1 MINLGLVG
9 YGTVGSGVVK
19 ILETNLSLL
28 ENKVGTKLNLKKI
41 CDRDKKRLRNLS
53 AHRFALAGGKIVTTT
68 NWEEI
73 VNDPKIDIVIE
84 LIGGYEP
91 ARTIILSA
99 IKKKKHIATANKA
112 LLAKHWDEI
121 FTTAGKNKVLVYFEA
136 SVGAGIPVVQ
146 ALNEGLA
153 ANRIHSILG
162 ILNATTN
169 YILTR
174 MSKKN
179 IDFPTA
185 LKETQ
190 KAGFA
195 EANPKL
201 DIEGIDAAHK
211 LSILASIAYS
221 SWVKLENIYTEGI
234 SHLDQQDIKFAFEE
248 FGYETKLLGICKEVI
263 TSNPE
268 RSRRI
273 DVRVHPALIP
283 QEHPFATVEN
293 EYNAVLIK
301 GDAVGDVMFYGKG
314 AGGMSAASA
323 VVSDIIYLAR
333 HIHNQ
338 TAGKIPYV
346 TYQKGKKLSFLPIGE
361 IETAYYL
368 RFTTVDRPGVLS
380 KISGILGENKVSIAS
395 CFQKVPTTLRP
406 RGVPILMVTHKAK
419 EKNIRQAIEEIDRLP
434 ITRAKTVMLRIE
446 E

>member
-1 MINLGLVG
+1 MINLGLIG
-9 YGTVGSGVVK
+9 CGTVGSGVVR
-19 ILETNLSLL
+19 ILQTNLSLL
-28 ENKVGTKLNLKKI
+28 ENKVGTKLNLGKI
-41 CDRDKKRLRNLS
+41 CDKDKKRLSGL
-53 AHRFALAGGKIVTTT
+53 KIATTT

-73 VNDPKIDIVIE
+73 VNDPGIDIVIE

-91 ARTIILSA
+91 ARTILLSA
-99 IKKKKHIATANKA
+99 IRKKKQVVTANKA
-112 LLAKHWDEI
+112 LLAKYWDEI
-121 FTTAGKNKVLVYFEA
+121 FTSANENSVLVYFEA
-136 SVGAGIPVVQ
+136 SVAAGVPVVQ

-153 ANRIHSILG
+153 ANRIISIYG

-174 MSKKN
+174 MSKEN
-179 IDFPTA
+179 VDFPTA

-195 EANPKL
+195 EANPRL

-211 LSILASIAYS
+211 LSILASIAYG
-221 SWVKLENIYTEGI
+221 SWVKMENIYIEGI
-234 SHLDQQDIKFAFEE
+234 RRLSPLDIKFATEQ
-248 FGYETKLLGICKEVI
+248 FGYLVKLLSICK
-263 TSNPE
+263 N
-268 RSRRI
+268 I
-273 DVRVHPALIP
+273 DNKIDIRVHPALIP
-283 QEHPFATVEN
+283 EGHPFATVEN

-301 GDAVGDVMFYGKG
+301 GDAVGEVMFYGKG
-314 AGGMSAASA
+314 AGGMAAASA
-323 VVSDIIYLAR
+323 VVSDLIYLAR
-333 HIHNQ
+333 HVYNQ

-346 TYQKGKKLSFLPIGE
+346 TYQKEKKLSFSPIEE

-395 CFQKVPTTLRP
+395 CFQKVPTSVRP

-419 EKNIRQAIEEIDRLP
+419 EKNIRQAIETIDRLP
-434 ITRAKTVMLRIE
+434 IIRAKTVTLRIE

>member
-1 MINLGLVG
+1 MIKLGLIG
-9 YGTVGSGVVK
+9 FGNVGSGVVK
-19 ILETNLSLL
+19 ILESNLSLI
-28 ENKVGTKLNLKKI
+28 ENKVGAKLHLKKV
-41 CDRDKKRLRNLS
+41 CDKDKKRLGNL
-53 AHRFALAGGKIVTTT
+53 KITTT
-68 NWEEI
+68 THWEEI

-99 IKKKKHIATANKA
+99 IRKKKQVVTANKA
-112 LLAKHWDEI
+112 LLAKYWDEI
-121 FTTAGKNKVLVYFEA
+121 FTAANKNKVLVYFEA
-136 SVGAGIPVVQ
+136 SVAAGIPVVQ

-174 MSKKN
+174 MSKEN
-179 IDFPTA
+179 VDFPTA

-190 KAGFA
+190 KVGFA

-201 DIEGIDAAHK
+201 DIEGVDAAHK

-221 SWVKLENIYTEGI
+221 SWIKLENIYTQGI
-234 SHLDQQDIKFAFEE
+234 SKISSLDIKFAFEQ
-248 FGYETKLLGICKEVI
+248 FGYEVKLLGICKNV
-263 TSNPE
+263 NGK
-268 RSRRI
+268 I

-283 QEHPFATVEN
+283 QDHPFATVEN

-314 AGGMSAASA
+314 AGGMAAASA

-338 TAGKIPYV
+338 TAGKIPYI
-346 TYQKGKKLSFLPIGE
+346 TYQKGKKLSFSPIEE

-395 CFQKVPTTLRP
+395 CFQKVPTSLRP

-419 EKNIRQAIEEIDRLP
+419 EKNIRQAIETIDRLP

>member
-1 MINLGLVG
+1 MVNLGLIG

-19 ILETNLSLL
+19 ILQTNLSLL
-28 ENKVGTKLNLKKI
+28 ENKVGTKLHLKKI
-41 CDRDKKRLRNLS
+41 CDKDKKRLVNL
-53 AHRFALAGGKIVTTT
+53 KIPTTT
-68 NWEEI
+68 RWEEI
-73 VNDPKIDIVIE
+73 VDDPGIDIVIE

-99 IKKKKHIATANKA
+99 IKKGKHIATANKA
-112 LLAKHWDEI
+112 LLAKYWDEI
-121 FTTAGKNKVLVYFEA
+121 FTTAKENQVLVYFEA

-153 ANRIHSILG
+153 ANRIYSILG

-179 IDFPTA
+179 VDFPTA

-201 DIEGIDAAHK
+201 DVEGIDAAHK
-211 LSILASIAYS
+211 LSILSSIAYS

-234 SHLDQQDIKFAFEE
+234 VNLHAEDIKYAYEE
-248 FGYETKLLGICKEVI
+248 FGYQVKLLGICKNV
-263 TSNPE
+263 NNK
-268 RSRRI
+268 I

-283 QEHPFATVEN
+283 QDHPFATVEN

-346 TYQKGKKLSFLPIGE
+346 TYQKGKKLSFLPIEE

-368 RFTTVDRPGVLS
+368 RFTTLDRPGVLA
-380 KISGILGENKVSIAS
+380 KISGILGANNVSIAS
-395 CFQKVPTTLRP
+395 CFQKVSTSVRP

-419 EKNIRQAIEEIDRLP
+419 EKNVRRAIDTIDRLP

>member
-1 MINLGLVG
+1 MVNLGLIG
-9 YGTVGSGVVK
+9 YGTVGCGVVK
-19 ILETNLSLL
+19 ILQTNLSLL
-28 ENKVGTKLNLKKI
+28 ENKVGTKLHLKKI
-41 CDRDKKRLRNLS
+41 CDKDKKRLVNL
-53 AHRFALAGGKIVTTT
+53 KIPTTT
-68 NWEEI
+68 RWEEI
-73 VNDPKIDIVIE
+73 VDDPGIDIVIE

-99 IKKKKHIATANKA
+99 IRKGKHIATANKA
-112 LLAKHWDEI
+112 LLAKYWDEI
-121 FTTAGKNKVLVYFEA
+121 FTTAKENQVLVYFEA

-153 ANRIHSILG
+153 ANRIYSILG

-179 IDFPTA
+179 VDFPTA

-211 LSILASIAYS
+211 LSILSSIAYS

-234 SHLDQQDIKFAFEE
+234 TNLHAEDIKFAYEE
-248 FGYETKLLGICKEVI
+248 FGYQVKLLGICKNV
-263 TSNPE
+263 NNK
-268 RSRRI
+268 I
-273 DVRVHPALIP
+273 DVRVHPTLIP
-283 QEHPFATVEN
+283 QDHPFATVEN

-346 TYQKGKKLSFLPIGE
+346 TYQKGKKLSFLPIEE

-368 RFTTVDRPGVLS
+368 RFTTVDRPGVLA
-380 KISGILGENKVSIAS
+380 KISGILGANNVSIAS
-395 CFQKVPTTLRP
+395 CFQKVSTSVRP

-419 EKNIRQAIEEIDRLP
+419 EKNIRQAIDTIDRLP

>member
-1 MINLGLVG
+1 MVNLGLIG

-19 ILETNLSLL
+19 ILQTNLSLL
-28 ENKVGTKLNLKKI
+28 ENKVGTKLHLKKI
-41 CDRDKKRLRNLS
+41 CDKDKKRLVNL
-53 AHRFALAGGKIVTTT
+53 KIPTTT
-68 NWEEI
+68 RWEEI
-73 VNDPKIDIVIE
+73 VDDPGIDIVIE

-99 IKKKKHIATANKA
+99 IRKGKHIATANKA
-112 LLAKHWDEI
+112 LLAKYWDEI
-121 FTTAGKNKVLVYFEA
+121 FTTAKENQVLVYFEA

-153 ANRIHSILG
+153 ANRIYSILG

-179 IDFPTA
+179 VDFPTA

-211 LSILASIAYS
+211 LSILSSIAYS

-234 SHLDQQDIKFAFEE
+234 TNLHAEDIKFAYEE
-248 FGYETKLLGICKEVI
+248 FGYQVKLLGICKNV
-263 TSNPE
+263 NNK
-268 RSRRI
+268 I
-273 DVRVHPALIP
+273 DVRVHPTLIP
-283 QEHPFATVEN
+283 QDHPFATVEN

-346 TYQKGKKLSFLPIGE
+346 TYQKGKKLSFLPIEE

-368 RFTTVDRPGVLS
+368 RFTTVDRPGVLA
-380 KISGILGENKVSIAS
+380 KISGILGANNVSIAS
-395 CFQKVPTTLRP
+395 CFQKVSTSVRP

-419 EKNIRQAIEEIDRLP
+419 EKNIRQAIDTIDRLP

>member
-1 MINLGLVG
+1 MINLGLIG
-9 YGTVGSGVVK
+9 FGNVGSGVVK
-19 ILETNLSLL
+19 ILQSNLSLI
-28 ENKVGTKLNLKKI
+28 ENKVGTKLHLKKV
-41 CDRDKKRLRNLS
+41 CDKDKKKLRNS
-53 AHRFALAGGKIVTTT
+53 PIPTTLY
-68 NWEEI
+68 WEDVI
-73 VNDPKIDIVIE
+73 NDPKIDIVIE

-99 IKKKKHIATANKA
+99 IKKKKQVVTANKA
-112 LLAKHWDEI
+112 LLAKYWDEI
-121 FTTAGKNKVLVYFEA
+121 FSSAEENKVLVYFEA
-136 SVGAGIPVVQ
+136 SVAAGIPVVQ

-174 MSKKN
+174 MSKEN
-179 IDFPTA
+179 INFPTA

-211 LSILASIAYS
+211 LSILSSIAYS

-234 SHLDQQDIKFAFEE
+234 NKISLQDIKFASEQ
-248 FGYETKLLGICKEVI
+248 FGYEIKLLGICKNI
-263 TSNPE
+263 DG
-268 RSRRI
+268 RI
-273 DVRVHPALIP
+273 DIRVHPALIS
-283 QEHPFATVEN
+283 QDHPFATVEN

-301 GDAVGDVMFYGKG
+301 GDAVGEVMFYGKG
-314 AGGMSAASA
+314 AGGMAAASA

-333 HIHNQ
+333 HVYNQ

-346 TYQKGKKLSFLPIGE
+346 TYQKARKLSFSPIEE

-395 CFQKVPTTLRP
+395 CFQKVPTAVRP

-419 EKNIRQAIEEIDRLP
+419 EKNVRQAIEKIDRLP

>member
-1 MINLGLVG
+1 MVNLGLIG

-19 ILETNLSLL
+19 ILQTNLSLL
-28 ENKVGTKLNLKKI
+28 ENKVGTKLHLKKI
-41 CDRDKKRLRNLS
+41 CDKDKKRLRNL
-53 AHRFALAGGKIVTTT
+53 KIATTT

-73 VNDPKIDIVIE
+73 VDDPEIDIVIE
-84 LIGGYEP
+84 LIGGCEP

-99 IKKKKHIATANKA
+99 IKKGKHIATANKA
-112 LLAKHWDEI
+112 LLAKYWDEI
-121 FTTAGKNKVLVYFEA
+121 FTTAKENQVLVYFEA

-153 ANRIHSILG
+153 ANRIYSILG

-179 IDFPTA
+179 VDFPTA

-195 EANPKL
+195 EVNPKL

-211 LSILASIAYS
+211 LSILSSIAYS

-234 SHLDQQDIKFAFEE
+234 TNLHAEDIKFAYEE
-248 FGYETKLLGICKEVI
+248 FGYQVKLLGICKNV
-263 TSNPE
+263 NNK
-268 RSRRI
+268 I

-283 QEHPFATVEN
+283 QDHPFATVEN

-346 TYQKGKKLSFLPIGE
+346 TYQKGKKLSFLPIEE

-368 RFTTVDRPGVLS
+368 RFTTVDRPGVLA
-380 KISGILGENKVSIAS
+380 KISGILGVNNVSIAS
-395 CFQKVPTTLRP
+395 CFQKVSTSVRP

-419 EKNIRQAIEEIDRLP
+419 EKNVRRAIDTIDRLP

>member
-1 MINLGLVG
+1 MINLGLIG
-9 YGTVGSGVVK
+9 YGTVGSGVIR

-41 CDRDKKRLRNLS
+41 CDRDKKRLRNL
-53 AHRFALAGGKIVTTT
+53 KIATTA

-91 ARTIILSA
+91 ARTVILSA

-112 LLAKHWDEI
+112 LLAKYWDEV
-121 FTTAGKNKVLVYFEA
+121 FAAAEKNKVLVYFEA

-153 ANRIHSILG
+153 ANRIDSILG

-211 LSILASIAYS
+211 LSILSSIAYS

-234 SHLDQQDIKFAFEE
+234 SHLDRQDIKFAFEE
-248 FGYETKLLGICKEVI
+248 FGYETKLLGICKNI
-263 TSNPE
+263 DNK
-268 RSRRI
+268 I
-273 DVRVHPALIP
+273 DVRVHPTLVP
-283 QEHPFATVEN
+283 QDHPFAGVEN

-338 TAGKIPYV
+338 TAGENPYI
-346 TYQKGKKLSFLPIGE
+346 TYRKRKNLSFLPINE
-361 IETAYYL
+361 IETGYYL
-368 RFTTVDRPGVLS
+368 RFTTLDRPGVLS

-419 EKNIRQAIEEIDRLP
+419 EKNVRRAIETIDCLP